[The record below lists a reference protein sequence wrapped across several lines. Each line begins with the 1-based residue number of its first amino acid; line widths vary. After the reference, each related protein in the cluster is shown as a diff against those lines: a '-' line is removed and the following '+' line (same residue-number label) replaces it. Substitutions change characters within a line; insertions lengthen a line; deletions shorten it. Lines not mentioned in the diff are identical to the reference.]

1 MQRDP
6 NTLPVGWGQGG
17 RPCRRLKKQRI
28 TDNFHSS
35 SRLRPGV
42 EAGKNGLHVRLSR
55 RSLQG
60 LRTFKRNPAAA
71 FYVRL
76 HVPGGTQTGHC
87 VLGFPLTNG
96 LSALQAAGVDGRVVA
111 QIQMDTLLR
120 LDMLLLSQWSELG
133 VTLAEYLVASTG
145 MPSVHFHT
153 FAEDFLPLPSPL

>member
-1 MQRDP
+1 MLRDP
-6 NTLPVGWGQGG
+6 NTLPVGWGQRG

-42 EAGKNGLHVRLSR
+42 EAGKNGLHVRSR
-55 RSLQG
+55 GGAFRACALLKETRQPSFMWDYMCLGGYRQG
-60 LRTFKRNPAAA
+60 T
-71 FYVRL
+71 V
-76 HVPGGTQTGHC
+76 C
-87 VLGFPLTNG
+87 LGFPLTNG
-96 LSALQAAGVDGRVVA
+96 LSALQAVGVDRRVVA

-120 LDMLLLSQWSELG
+120 FDMLLLSQWSELG
-133 VTLAEYLVASTG
+133 VTLAEYLVASMG